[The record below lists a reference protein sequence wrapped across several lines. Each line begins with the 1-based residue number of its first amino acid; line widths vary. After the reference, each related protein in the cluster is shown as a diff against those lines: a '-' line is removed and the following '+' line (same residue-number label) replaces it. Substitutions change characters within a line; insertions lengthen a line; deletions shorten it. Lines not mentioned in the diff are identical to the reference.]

1 MARYL
6 QLWEVDPA
14 KVPADPKERA
24 ALWGPMIQMVK
35 QQIKEGTTKE
45 WGALAGELRGF
56 SVAEGDEMTLS
67 NAVQRYIPFVTFT
80 SHPIV
85 TIEQMEQVIENL
97 KK

>member
-1 MARYL
+1 MARHL
-6 QLWEVDPA
+6 TLWELNPA
-14 KVPADPKERA
+14 MIPANPKERA

-35 QQIKEGTTKE
+35 QQIKEGKTKE

-56 SVAEGDEMTLS
+56 SIAEGDEMTLE
-67 NAVQRYIPFVTFT
+67 NAVQRYLPFVTFT

-85 TIEQMEQVIENL
+85 SIEQMEQVIENL